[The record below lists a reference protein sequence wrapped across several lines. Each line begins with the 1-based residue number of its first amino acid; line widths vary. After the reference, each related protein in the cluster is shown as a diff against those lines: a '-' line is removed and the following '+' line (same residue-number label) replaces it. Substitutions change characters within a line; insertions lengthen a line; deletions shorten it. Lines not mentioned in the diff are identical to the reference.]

1 MRLHRVA
8 TVMLAGW
15 ILGGC
20 ALAPS
25 ISPVRLAD
33 GLERQASAG
42 PLALVSGEVLTN
54 NDAAFAAKLRAIES
68 ATQSLDLA
76 YYIFADDY
84 TSSRLSQALIDAAAR
99 GVQVR
104 LMVDY
109 FSAYKDLDRFSWLEQ
124 AGRGRIAVRFYNR
137 PTVEIIKDA
146 AFLTLSCADVGAAGS
161 ACDDAKLAEV
171 GRGFAAADAGAPSV
185 LNRSVA
191 GSGVFLSGLYGKHA
205 KLMAYAVTRG
215 QAIDADGLAA
225 GAGSANADQT
235 AKLKELG
242 KLYFRA
248 RYIGGVDGLA
258 AKFKLAVVRLAFAEQ
273 VNPVFDAVSSYLPLS
288 RQNDARAQR
297 DWDYLTEFLHH
308 KFLLADG
315 RTLVLGGRNVAD
327 EYHMSPNP
335 LADKYIF
342 MDTDVALTLADRTPA
357 LTASFDRLWGLSSMV
372 ARLDEVRQHAPN
384 DLLEN
389 FGVVEA
395 AQAACSQGKD
405 AGCVDHYLE
414 THFVPVSARL
424 DVIGEQH
431 RARLKKHAR
440 DYRPSVA
447 PKPLLI
453 DAGARLD
460 YLENLPIANGQ
471 RSYGARHE
479 REAASGKMIQ
489 ATWRAALREV
499 CASPASAR
507 QPVIIHNAYFF
518 LPANLLQD
526 VAAMLDGRRACAG
539 VDLTLLTNSL
549 ATTDLNIV
557 NLLAVWQLKA
567 LADHLEEVG
576 PVEGAAT
583 LRYLEYQK
591 GEDAR
596 LSLHSKVMVFGSDIF
611 IGSAN
616 ADVRSLMMDSNNGVY
631 IRNAPQFVAR
641 YVDGLQALIA
651 TPGKVAHNTA
661 LIGRDAATLGVE
673 MNQLIDQLLARYA
686 GEDRLDD
693 TQRRDLKARIL
704 ATTER
709 VYALSRRIMQGDAAA
724 ADEFNALFKAI

>member
-8 TVMLAGW
+8 AVMLAGW

-25 ISPVRLAD
+25 VKPVPLAD
-33 GLERQASAG
+33 ALEQQASAG
-42 PLALVSGEVLTN
+42 PLALLSGEVLTN

-84 TSSRLSQALIDAAAR
+84 TSARLSQALIDAAGR

-104 LMVDY
+104 LLVDY

-146 AFLTLSCADVGAAGS
+146 AYLTLSCADVGATGS
-161 ACDDAKLAEV
+161 ACDEAKLAEV
-171 GRGFAAADAGAPSV
+171 GRRFAPDVAGAPSQ

-215 QAIDADGLAA
+215 QAIDADAVTA

-273 VNPVFDAVSSYLPLS
+273 VNPVFDAVSSYLPVS
-288 RQNDARAQR
+288 RQNDALAQR

-308 KFLLADG
+308 KLLLADG

-384 DLLEN
+384 DLLAN

-395 AQAACSQGKD
+395 AQTACSQGKN
-405 AGCVDHYLE
+405 AACVDRYLE
-414 THFVPVSARL
+414 KHFVPVSARL
-424 DVIGEQH
+424 AAMGEQH
-431 RARLKKHAR
+431 RARLKTYAR
-440 DYRPSVA
+440 NYRPSAA
-447 PKPLLI
+447 PKPLQI
-453 DAGARLD
+453 DAGARID
-460 YLENLPIANGQ
+460 YLENLPIAKGQ
-471 RSYGARHE
+471 RSYGARHDH
-479 REAASGKMIQ
+479 EAASSKHIQ
-489 ATWRAALREV
+489 ALWRAALREA
-499 CASPASAR
+499 CAAPVAAR

-567 LADHLEEVG
+567 LADHLKDIG
-576 PVEGAAT
+576 PAEGAAT

-591 GEDAR
+591 GDDAR
-596 LSLHSKVMVFGSDIF
+596 LSLHSKVMVFGADVF

-616 ADVRSLMMDSNNGVY
+616 ADVRSLMMDSNNGIY
-631 IRNAPQFVAR
+631 IRNAPRFAAD
-641 YVDGLQALIA
+641 YEAGLQALIA

-673 MNQLIDQLLARYA
+673 MNDLVDQLLARYA

>member
-1 MRLHRVA
+1 MKPHRLVA
-8 TVMLAGW
+8 LMLAGL

-20 ALAPS
+20 ALAPAVK
-25 ISPVRLAD
+25 PVRLAE
-33 GLERQASAG
+33 GLDAQASAG
-42 PLALVSGEVLTN
+42 PLPVVSGELLTH

-104 LMVDY
+104 LLVDY

-124 AGRGRIAVRFYNR
+124 AGGGRIAVRFYNR

-146 AFLTLSCADVGAAGS
+146 AFLTLSCADVRATGS
-161 ACDDAKLAEV
+161 ACDEAKLAEV
-171 GRGFAAADAGAPSV
+171 GRGFAPGGPSE

-215 QAIDADGLAA
+215 QAIDAEALAA
-225 GAGSANADQT
+225 GAGSAKADQS

-273 VNPVFDAVSSYLPLS
+273 VNPVFDAVSSYLPVS

-308 KFLLADG
+308 KILLADG
-315 RTLVLGGRNVAD
+315 RKLVLGGRNVAD
-327 EYHMSPNP
+327 EYHMSPSP

-342 MDTDVALTLADRTPA
+342 MDTDVALQLADRTPA
-357 LTASFDRLWGLSSMV
+357 LIASFDRLWGLSSMV

-384 DLLEN
+384 DLLAN
-389 FGVVEA
+389 FSVLEA
-395 AQAACSQGKD
+395 AQAACKEGKD
-405 AGCVDHYLE
+405 TACVDRYLAE
-414 THFVPVSARL
+414 HFVPLSARL
-424 DVIGEQH
+424 EAAGEQH

-440 DYRPSVA
+440 DYRPAVA
-447 PKPLLI
+447 QAPLQI
-453 DAGARLD
+453 DAGARID

-489 ATWRAALREV
+489 AMWRAALRET
-499 CASPASAR
+499 CAAPASTR
-507 QPVIIHNAYFF
+507 QPVIIHNAYLF
-518 LPANLLQD
+518 LPASLLQD
-526 VAAMLDGRRACAG
+526 IAGMLDGRRPCAG

-567 LADHLEEVG
+567 LADHLKDNG
-576 PVEGAAT
+576 PAEGAAT
-583 LRYLEYQK
+583 LRYLEYQR
-591 GEDAR
+591 GEDSR
-596 LSLHSKVMVFGSDIF
+596 LSLHSKVMVFGPDIF

-616 ADVRSLMMDSNNGVY
+616 ADVRSLMMDSNNGIYV
-631 IRNAPQFVAR
+631 RNAPTFVAR
-641 YVDGLQALIA
+641 YIDGLQTLIA

-673 MNQLIDQLLARYA
+673 MNQLVDQLLARYA

>member
-8 TVMLAGW
+8 AVMLAGW

-25 ISPVRLAD
+25 VKPVPLAD
-33 GLERQASAG
+33 ALEQQASAG

-84 TSSRLSQALIDAAAR
+84 TSSRLSQALIDAAGR

-104 LMVDY
+104 LLVDY

-146 AFLTLSCADVGAAGS
+146 SFLTLSCADVGATGS
-161 ACDDAKLAEV
+161 ACDEAKLAEV
-171 GRGFAAADAGAPSV
+171 GRRFAPDVAGAPSQ

-215 QAIDADGLAA
+215 QAIDADAVSA

-235 AKLKELG
+235 TKLKELG

-273 VNPVFDAVSSYLPLS
+273 VNPVFDAVSSYLPVS
-288 RQNDARAQR
+288 RQNDALAQR

-308 KFLLADG
+308 KLLLADG

-357 LTASFDRLWGLSSMV
+357 LTASFDRLWGLNSMV
-372 ARLDEVRQHAPN
+372 AGLDEVRQHAPN

-389 FGVVEA
+389 FAVVEA
-395 AQAACSQGKD
+395 AQTACNKGQDAAC
-405 AGCVDHYLE
+405 VDRYLAK
-414 THFVPVSARL
+414 HFVALPARL
-424 DVIGEQH
+424 KAAGEQH

-453 DAGARLD
+453 DAGARID
-460 YLENLPIANGQ
+460 YLENLPIAKGQ
-471 RSYGARHE
+471 RSYGARHDH
-479 REAASGKMIQ
+479 EAASSKHIQ
-489 ATWRAALREV
+489 ALWRAALREA
-499 CASPASAR
+499 CAAPVAAR

-567 LADHLEEVG
+567 LADHLQDTG
-576 PVEGAAT
+576 PAEGAAT
-583 LRYLEYQK
+583 LRYLEYQP
-591 GEDAR
+591 GDNAR
-596 LSLHSKVMVFGSDIF
+596 LSLHSKVMVFGADVF

-616 ADVRSLMMDSNNGVY
+616 ADVRSLMMDSNNGIY
-631 IRNAPQFVAR
+631 IRNAPRFAADYVA
-641 YVDGLQALIA
+641 GLQALIA

-673 MNQLIDQLLARYA
+673 MNDLVDQLLARYA